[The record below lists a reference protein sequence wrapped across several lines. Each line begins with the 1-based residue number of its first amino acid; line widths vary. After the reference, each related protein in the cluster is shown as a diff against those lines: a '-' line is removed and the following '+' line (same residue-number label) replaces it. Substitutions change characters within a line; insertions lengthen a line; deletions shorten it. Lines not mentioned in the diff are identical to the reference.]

1 MLNNNNKTSKNMD
14 NKRFINPVAGTTREF
29 KTETIEDTISNIL
42 KDERIS
48 LAGTTIT
55 TKEEVIDDAEN
66 R

>member
-14 NKRFINPVAGTTREF
+14 RKRFINPVAGTTREF
-29 KTETIEDTISNIL
+29 KSETIETTINNIL

-55 TKEEVIDDAEN
+55 EKEEVIDDAE
-66 R
+66 

>member
-1 MLNNNNKTSKNMD
+1 MNAKN
-14 NKRFINPVAGTTREF
+14 FINPVAGTTREF
-29 KTETIEDTISNIL
+29 KTETIETAISNIL

-55 TKEEVIDDAEN
+55 TKEEVIEDAEE

>member
-1 MLNNNNKTSKNMD
+1 MNKKRLKMET
-14 NKRFINPVAGTTREF
+14 KRFINPVAGTTREF
-29 KTETIEDTISNIL
+29 KTETIETAISNIL

>member
-1 MLNNNNKTSKNMD
+1 MD

-29 KTETIEDTISNIL
+29 KTETIETTISNIL

-48 LAGTTIT
+48 LTGTTIT
-55 TKEEVIDDAEN
+55 TKEEVIEDAEE

>member
-1 MLNNNNKTSKNMD
+1 MNT
-14 NKRFINPVAGTTREF
+14 KRFINPVAGTTREF
-29 KTETIEDTISNIL
+29 KTETIETAISNIL